1 MQVMRH
7 STTAV
12 RPAVGAGRQLFFSIA
27 LVAVVGLALVAG
39 GCAALP
45 DLARSVKEYS
55 PFKPATNDQILVDK
69 AFNEIQGGN
78 YAYAEVYLDAALQV
92 NPSHSFALLNLG
104 IVYEKTGRDEEARG
118 IYTNLIRLAPTDI
131 ASRSGDDAAIGKTVT
146 QLAEEQLAGLDRAM
160 LALAVRGTEANEHVP
175 DIDSDVDLES
185 DWRGRVDERIA
196 LLEELKIQK
205 FISDDEFIA
214 RVGGAWVLARMMPTP
229 DTNGVVH
236 RLTSL
241 ESYQRRGL
249 LEADVFASER
259 MVILDS
265 VAPIRGVPVEGQ
277 VAAIEE
283 SKATAAAEAKTE
295 AEMMGDDAEAK
306 PIARADT
313 QIHLASYRSEK
324 AARKGW
330 SDLKGRHKD
339 LLGALDSH
347 VNKIDL
353 GPEKGIYYRLT
364 AGPLGTSEAQTLC
377 QQLLSRKHFC
387 QISA

>member
-1 MQVMRH
+1 MQAMKDQ
-7 STTAV
+7 AKAM
-12 RPAVGAGRQLFFSIA
+12 RPAAGAGRQLFFSLA
-27 LVAVVGLALVAG
+27 LVAVVALALAAG

-45 DLARSVKEYS
+45 DIARTVKEYS

-118 IYTNLIRLAPTDI
+118 IYVNLIRLAPTDI

-160 LALAVRGTEANEHVP
+160 LARAVRGTEANEHVP
-175 DIDSDVDLES
+175 DVDSDVDLES

-196 LLEELKIQK
+196 LLEELKVQK

-229 DTNGVVH
+229 DTDGVIH

-283 SKATAAAEAKTE
+283 SKAAAAAEAE
-295 AEMMGDDAEAK
+295 AEMMNGEAEAK

-313 QIHLASYRSEK
+313 RIHLASYRSEK

-330 SDLKGRHKD
+330 SDLKSRYKD
-339 LLGALDSH
+339 LLGSLDSR

-364 AGPLGTSEAQTLC
+364 AGPLGTSEAKTLC
-377 QQLLSRKHFC
+377 QQLLNRKHFC

>member
-1 MQVMRH
+1 MGNLLKFSAPGSGRQKAATQVMRH
-7 STTAV
+7 STTPV
-12 RPAVGAGRQLFFSIA
+12 RPKVGPGRQLFFSLS
-27 LVAVVGLALVAG
+27 LVAVIGLALVAG

-45 DLARSVKEYS
+45 DIARTVKEYS
-55 PFKPATNDQILVDK
+55 PFKPATNDQILIDK
-69 AFNEIQGGN
+69 AFNEIQSGN

-92 NPSHSFALLNLG
+92 NPSHSFVLINLG
-104 IVYEKTGRDEEARG
+104 RVYEKTGREKKARG
-118 IYTNLIRLAPTDI
+118 IFVNLIWLAPTDI

-146 QLAEEQLAGLDRAM
+146 QLAEEQLAGLNRAM
-160 LALAVRGTEANEHVP
+160 LALAVNGTEANEHVP
-175 DIDSDVDLES
+175 YIDSDVDLES
-185 DWRGRVDERIA
+185 DWRGRVDEGIA

-229 DTNGVVH
+229 DTNDVVH
-236 RLTSL
+236 RPTSL

-249 LEADVFASER
+249 LEPKVFASER
-259 MVILDS
+259 MVVLDS

-277 VAAIEE
+277 VAATEE
-283 SKATAAAEAKTE
+283 SKATSDAAASAEAET
-295 AEMMGDDAEAK
+295 EMMGDKSEIK
-306 PIARADT
+306 PVVTVDT

-330 SDLKGRHKD
+330 SDLKRRHKG

-353 GPEKGIYYRLT
+353 GPEKGIY
-364 AGPLGTSEAQTLC
+364 
-377 QQLLSRKHFC
+377 
-387 QISA
+387 